1 MAERTVPILLK
12 RLQSVH
18 AALSTA
24 GYDHAV
30 GGALALAVHVEPR
43 FTADI
48 DLNVTADAQR
58 PEGLL
63 QALPTDLDVTVG
75 AAAELRRDGQ
85 TRLWWRNPDTA
96 LDLFL
101 PQHPTYHRL
110 VVERAV
116 PVDFLG
122 AGIKVI
128 TATDLVV
135 FKALF
140 NRSKD
145 WVDIEALITES
156 TPDIDE
162 ALRWLSEFL
171 PEDDSRLT
179 RLRAL
184 A

>member
-1 MAERTVPILLK
+1 MAEQAIPVLLK

-18 AALSTA
+18 AALREA
-24 GYDHAV
+24 GFDHAV

-48 DLNVTADAQR
+48 VLNVTADAQR
-58 PEGLL
+58 PGGLL
-63 QALPTDLDVTVG
+63 SALPNDLDVPAE
-75 AAAELRRDGQ
+75 AAADLKRDGQ
-85 TRLWWRNPDTA
+85 TRLWWRTPDTA

-101 PQHPTYHRL
+101 PQHPTYHHL
-110 VVERAV
+110 VVERAL

-128 TATDLVV
+128 TPTDLVV

-145 WVDIEALITES
+145 WVDIEALITHS
-156 TPDIDE
+156 TPDLVE

-171 PEDDSRLT
+171 PEGDSRIT
-179 RLRAL
+179 RLRTL
-184 A
+184 G

>member
-1 MAERTVPILLK
+1 MPW
-12 RLQSVH
+12 
-18 AALSTA
+18 AAPSLWPFMSSP
-24 GYDHAV
+24 DS
-30 GGALALAVHVEPR
+30 
-43 FTADI
+43 
-48 DLNVTADAQR
+48 
-58 PEGLL
+58 
-63 QALPTDLDVTVG
+63 LPTSISKSPH
-75 AAAELRRDGQ
+75 
-85 TRLWWRNPDTA
+85 PDTA

-171 PEDDSRLT
+171 PEGDSRIS

-184 A
+184 P